1 LSKIQLWH
9 SRIFQWP
16 THLSCDALRGL
27 EGGLVRLGE
36 VGHVVRAIVLVH
48 AGAEH
53 LLRQEA
59 QHEGGALVDEQEL
72 AVHGVPGH
80 ELDAAQVGRRLRR
93 VRVVPDRRG
102 RRLHAANGH
111 KARQVAGRFAVL
123 AVWLLQPHFGR
134 RPRFEVACALD
145 HAVSPVCVHTNSKI

>member
-1 LSKIQLWH
+1 MHFFLLKIKTFAVN
-9 SRIFQWP
+9 S
-16 THLSCDALRGL
+16 HLSCDALRGL
-27 EGGLVRLGE
+27 EGGLVRFGE
-36 VGHVVRAIVLVH
+36 VRHVVGAVVLVH

-59 QHEGGALVDEQEL
+59 QHQGGALVNEQEL

-93 VRVVPDRRG
+93 VRVVPNRRG

-111 KARQVAGRFAVL
+111 QAREVAGRFTVL
-123 AVWLLQPHFGR
+123 AVGLLQTHLGR
-134 RPRFEVACALD
+134 RPRLEVACALD
-145 HAVSPVCVHTNSKI
+145 HAVSPVCKLTS